1 MNKTEKFY
9 KLAKLDGFDFY
20 TGKTINYRENIG
32 KTVKCPQ
39 FNVAG
44 DLCSDAFI
52 HASRKPNDCFVGAR
66 IPCSAYR
73 VSGKSIKEDKV
84 KCGFEELAII
94 EELNPKTVFQWNY
107 KEACNP
113 INPFKILPPNKI
125 TKKHIQLTEKWAS
138 VGDLVGLR
146 ASVWAS
152 TGLGDSV
159 RDSVWAYIGSIFI
172 SEVPAWKK
180 EYPYQC
186 AVDLWKMGLV
196 PSFDGKKW
204 RLHGGSTAEI
214 LWEGTLKA
222 AKQLKKE
229 GDQ

>member
-94 EELNPKTVFQWNY
+94 EELNPKTLFKWNY